1 MSLVSSL
8 VVEELEMRVVFFL
21 GAGFS
26 RSAGFPL
33 MREFSMF
40 SQNMVGFEEHIL
52 CLHACIEYAQRTR
65 AYIHGDIYNV
75 EYLMSVLSLA
85 AITNP
90 NLEFTVKKRS
100 IRVSDALEK
109 LKQLVW
115 RVYSQINIEYS
126 SLEGIYTHFMRS
138 LHMFSSG
145 RSNIIDIITTNY
157 DLLPEMVMI
166 TIGHQPT
173 MPDDFVSI
181 SPPDPVFIDTES
193 ITQEP
198 PYKIYDKTGKKNLH
212 KLHGSVNW
220 FVKKRTKGTQVACY
234 DQAALRE
241 SSPRLKY
248 IPLATGKNV
257 TIPDGYVPVIVP
269 PSMIKEYN
277 IPVIKKAW
285 QDASSAIAKADKIIF
300 IGYSFP
306 PSDTI
311 MKFFLGTSLANN
323 RSGCRITIIDKYADD
338 VMKSLNDIFVEDL
351 CKHHIE
357 AMNSEFKNFLKGGYF
372 TIFSEFVSYLKA

>member
-1 MSLVSSL
+1 
-8 VVEELEMRVVFFL
+8 MRVVLFL

-26 RSAGFPL
+26 KSAGFPL

-40 SQNMVGFEEHIL
+40 SQNLAGYEEHIL

-90 NLEFTVKKRS
+90 DLEFTVRKKTLKVS
-100 IRVSDALEK
+100 IALEK

-115 RVYSQINIEYS
+115 RVYSKINIEYS
-126 SLEGIYTHFMRS
+126 HLENIYTHFMRS
-138 LHMFSSG
+138 LKMFSSG

-157 DLLPEMVMI
+157 DLLPEMVMT

-173 MPDDFVSI
+173 MPNEFVSI
-181 SPPDPVFIDTES
+181 SPPDHVFLDTKS
-193 ITQEP
+193 IIQEP

-234 DQAALRE
+234 DQAAWRE
-241 SSPRLKY
+241 SGSRLKY

-269 PSMIKEYN
+269 PSMIKEYD

-285 QDASSAIAKADKIIF
+285 QDASSAIAEADKIIF

-323 RSGCRITIIDKYADD
+323 RSGCRITIIDKYADN

-357 AMNSEFKNFLKGGYF
+357 SINCEFENFLKGGYF
-372 TIFSEFVSYLKA
+372 ANFTEFLNYLKS